1 MAISNISGYSSTEKS
16 AAQVANK
23 SSELGKND
31 FLELLVTQLRYQD
44 PMSPMDD
51 TQFISQMAT
60 FSSLEQ
66 MQNMNMAM
74 TATQATSMIGKK
86 VTWTEAG
93 GQSLSGNVSSVLIE
107 KGTPYLVVGDYS
119 VELAKVSRVE
129 EAVKTTG

>member
-1 MAISNISGYSSTEKS
+1 MAISNVSGAS
-16 AAQVANK
+16 AAGQSTTQVTNK

-66 MQNMNMAM
+66 MQNMNMVM
-74 TATQATSMIGKK
+74 TATQATAMIGKK
-86 VTWTEAG
+86 VTWTEPNG
-93 GQSLSGNVSSVLIE
+93 STFSGKVSSVVIE
-107 KGTPYLVVGDYS
+107 KGTPYLAIGDYM
-119 VELAKVSRVE
+119 VELTKVSRVE
-129 EAVKTTG
+129 DAV